1 MLYRITY
8 IQEIRI
14 MEILRRLAKPVSHLV
29 VLGLLAL
36 SLHLPAAH
44 AGMIGTE
51 AVINA
56 AQVQQDRERLR
67 NAFNRD
73 DVKAQL
79 LARGV
84 DPSQV
89 QARIDSLTDQE
100 VQSLSGKINQ
110 LPAGGD
116 SLLGALVFIFIVLLI
131 TDILGLTNI
140 FPFVKHQKRY

>member
-1 MLYRITY
+1 M
-8 IQEIRI
+8 
-14 MEILRRLAKPVSHLV
+14 
-29 VLGLLAL
+29 L
-36 SLHLPAAH
+36 SLPLPAAH

-51 AVINA
+51 AVVNA

-67 NAFNRD
+67 DVFNRD
-73 DVKAQL
+73 DVKAEL

-84 DPSQV
+84 DPAQA

-100 VQSLSGKINQ
+100 VQSLSGKIDQ

-116 SLLGALVFIFIVLLI
+116 SLIGALVFIFIVLLI